1 MEITVKLK
9 HPGGQ
14 YSVYENHGADDDR
27 SRSDNC
33 ASGAESG
40 KGMAFLGGDRREPGG
55 LQSAA
60 MGLQELTV
68 ERYEGVA
75 DDQRILLLRGPI
87 TMETAPQFERAVRH
101 ESADTM
107 ILDLSDVPYIDSVGL
122 GSLVAAYVS
131 HQKTGRCLVLT
142 GMKPRVRKIM
152 EITKVNDFFVTFGTT
167 WEAVEA
173 LANTGT
179 A

>member
-1 MEITVKLK
+1 
-9 HPGGQ
+9 
-14 YSVYENHGADDDR
+14 
-27 SRSDNC
+27 
-33 ASGAESG
+33 
-40 KGMAFLGGDRREPGG
+40 MA
-55 LQSAA
+55 
-60 MGLQELTV
+60 LQELSV

-75 DDQRILLLRGPI
+75 QDQRILLLRGPI
-87 TMETAPQFERAVRH
+87 TVETAPQFDRAMRH
-101 ESADTM
+101 EESETM

-131 HQKTGRCLVLT
+131 HQKKGRCLVLT
-142 GMKPRVRKIM
+142 GVKPRVRKIM
-152 EITKVNDFFVTFGTT
+152 EITKVTEFFVTFGTT

>member
-1 MEITVKLK
+1 
-9 HPGGQ
+9 
-14 YSVYENHGADDDR
+14 
-27 SRSDNC
+27 
-33 ASGAESG
+33 
-40 KGMAFLGGDRREPGG
+40 
-55 LQSAA
+55 
-60 MGLQELTV
+60 MGSKDLTV
-68 ERYEGVA
+68 ERYDGVA
-75 DDQRILLLRGPI
+75 EDQRILLLRGPL
-87 TMETAPQFERAVRH
+87 TMETAPKFQRAVHH
-101 ESADTM
+101 ENADTM

-142 GMKPRVRKIM
+142 GLKPRVLKVM
-152 EITKVNDFFVTFGTT
+152 EITKVDDFFLTFGTT

>member
-1 MEITVKLK
+1 
-9 HPGGQ
+9 
-14 YSVYENHGADDDR
+14 
-27 SRSDNC
+27 
-33 ASGAESG
+33 
-40 KGMAFLGGDRREPGG
+40 
-55 LQSAA
+55 
-60 MGLQELTV
+60 
-68 ERYEGVA
+68 
-75 DDQRILLLRGPI
+75 
-87 TMETAPQFERAVRH
+87 METAPKFQRAVHH
-101 ESADTM
+101 ENAETM

-142 GMKPRVRKIM
+142 GLKPRVLKVM
-152 EITKVNDFFVTFGTT
+152 EITKVDDFFLTFGTT

>member
-1 MEITVKLK
+1 MELK
-9 HPGGQ
+9 
-14 YSVYENHGADDDR
+14 
-27 SRSDNC
+27 
-33 ASGAESG
+33 
-40 KGMAFLGGDRREPGG
+40 
-55 LQSAA
+55 
-60 MGLQELTV
+60 ELTV

-87 TMETAPQFERAVRH
+87 TLETAPKFARAVH
-101 ESADTM
+101 QESADRL
-107 ILDLSDVPYIDSVGL
+107 ILDLSDVPFIDSVGL

-142 GMKPRVRKIM
+142 GLKPRVRKVM
-152 EITKVNDFFVTFGTT
+152 EITKVGDFFMTFATT

>member
-1 MEITVKLK
+1 
-9 HPGGQ
+9 
-14 YSVYENHGADDDR
+14 
-27 SRSDNC
+27 
-33 ASGAESG
+33 
-40 KGMAFLGGDRREPGG
+40 
-55 LQSAA
+55 

-75 DDQRILLLRGPI
+75 DDQRILLLRGPL
-87 TMETAPQFERAVRH
+87 TMETASQFEQAVRH
-101 ESADTM
+101 ENADTM
-107 ILDLSDVPYIDSVGL
+107 ILDLTDVPYIDSVGL

-131 HQKTGRCLVLT
+131 HQKMGRYLVLT

-152 EITKVNDFFVTFGTT
+152 EITKVEDFFVTFGTT

>member
-1 MEITVKLK
+1 
-9 HPGGQ
+9 
-14 YSVYENHGADDDR
+14 
-27 SRSDNC
+27 
-33 ASGAESG
+33 
-40 KGMAFLGGDRREPGG
+40 
-55 LQSAA
+55 

-87 TMETAPQFERAVRH
+87 TIETVPQFERAVCH
-101 ESADTM
+101 ELAETM
-107 ILDLSDVPYIDSVGL
+107 ILDLSDVPYIDSAGL
-122 GSLVAAYVS
+122 GSLVRVYVS
-131 HQKTGRCLVLT
+131 HQKTGRYLVLT
-142 GMKPRVRKIM
+142 GKKPRVRKIM
-152 EITKVNDFFVTFGTT
+152 EITKVKDFFVTFSTT

>member
-1 MEITVKLK
+1 VKERFVSAA
-9 HPGGQ
+9 G
-14 YSVYENHGADDDR
+14 DR
-27 SRSDNC
+27 
-33 ASGAESG
+33 ESG
-40 KGMAFLGGDRREPGG
+40 VSYNRLV
-55 LQSAA
+55 
-60 MGLQELTV
+60 MGLQALTV
-68 ERYEGVA
+68 ERYDGVA
-75 DDQRILLLRGPI
+75 DDQRILLMRGPI
-87 TMETAPQFERAVRH
+87 TMETAQQFERAVRH
-101 ESADTM
+101 ESAETM

-122 GSLVAAYVS
+122 GSLVATYVS

-142 GMKPRVRKIM
+142 GVKPRVRKIL